1 MITRMF
7 KAAAL
12 TAVVCLPLAGCVV
25 EDDDATPGTNVNV
38 EAPEVDGPD
47 LPDTDVDVDADGP
60 DAPDVDA
67 DVDTE

>member
-12 TAVVCLPLAGCVV
+12 TAVVCLPLTGCVV
-25 EDDDATPGTNVNV
+25 EDDDATPGTDVNV

-47 LPDTDVDVDADGP
+47 MPDTDVDVDT
-60 DAPDVDA
+60 PDVDA
-67 DVDTE
+67 DVDSE